1 MMPSSPADRLAFI
14 EDMEDMYLFD
24 RDLSIFQQEC
34 AYFGIDWCCLLTW
47 LYQVVKLTHSHANNE
62 TDWMVF

>member
-14 EDMEDMYLFD
+14 EDMEERYLFD

-34 AYFGIDWCCLLTW
+34 EYFGIDWCCLLAW
-47 LYQVVKLTHSHANNE
+47 LYQVLKLTHSQE
-62 TDWMVF
+62 TTDWMVF